1 MIHKFKFDDLYIVV
15 DANSGAIHC
24 VDDVTYNVLD
34 YYGNLDLE
42 EISEKLGDSYSLTQI
57 QESCGEIAEI
67 QKAGLLFSPD
77 IYEEHVTKRVGRDA
91 VVKALCLHVAH
102 DCNLR
107 CRYCFAEEGEYH
119 GARSLMS
126 AEVGKASLDFLI
138 RESGSRKNLEVDFFG
153 GEPLMNFGVVK
164 EIVEYGRSLE
174 EKSGKKFRFTMTTNG
189 MLLDE
194 NKLDYINK
202 EMYNLVLSLDGRK
215 EINDKMRKCINGA
228 SSYDIIVPKF
238 QKAADSRGQTN
249 YYLRGTFTAE
259 NLDFAEDVKH
269 MAELGFKQI
278 SVEPVVSDENAPYSI
293 KNEHLD
299 GICKEYEKLTKYLI
313 DENEKGAGLNFFH
326 FMMDL
331 TGGPCVWKRTSGC
344 GAGSEYL
351 AVTPEGELYPCHQFV
366 GIDGF
371 RVGDVFSGVMNKETG
386 KEFDG
391 CHIYSKEQC
400 RKCWAKFYCSGGCN
414 ANAYNQ
420 NGDIFKVYEPGCV
433 MQKKRTEC
441 AIAMAVKKSLGADD

>member
-1 MIHKFKFDDLYIVV
+1 MIHKFKFDDLYIVI
-15 DANSGAIHC
+15 DINSGAVHS
-24 VDDVTYNVLD
+24 VDDVTYDILD
-34 YYGNLDLE
+34 YYEDYSFE
-42 EISEKLGDSYSLTQI
+42 EITERLAAKYSLSQI
-57 QESCGEIAEI
+57 KESCEEIEEI
-67 QKAGLLFSPD
+67 KENGLLYSPD
-77 IYEEHVTKRVGRDA
+77 IYEEHVTSRAGREP

-107 CRYCFAEEGEYH
+107 CKYCFAEEGEYH
-119 GARSLMS
+119 GTRSLMS
-126 AEVGKASLDFLI
+126 AEVGKAALDFLI

-189 MLLDE
+189 MLLDDG
-194 NKLDYINK
+194 KLDYINK

-215 EINDKMRKCINGA
+215 EINDKMRKCINGS

-238 QKAADSRGQTN
+238 QKAADSRNQAN

-259 NLDFAEDVKH
+259 NLDFSEDVKH
-269 MAELGFKQI
+269 MAQLGFKQI
-278 SVEPVVSDENAPYSI
+278 SVEPVVTDEKEPYAI
-293 KNEHLD
+293 KKEHLD
-299 GICKEYEKLTKYLI
+299 DICKEYEKLTRYLI
-313 DENEKGAGLNFFH
+313 EENKKSANLNFFH
-326 FMMDL
+326 FTMDL

-366 GIDGF
+366 GIGGF
-371 RVGDVFSGVMNKETG
+371 KVGDVFSGVENYETG
-386 KEFDG
+386 REFDS
-391 CHIYSKEQC
+391 CHIYSKPEC
-400 RKCWAKFYCSGGCN
+400 KACWAKFYCSGGCN

-420 NGDIFKVYEPGCV
+420 NGDIFKIYEPGCV

-441 AIAMAVKKSLGADD
+441 AIAMAVYKSMD

>member
-1 MIHKFKFDDLYIVV
+1 MIHKFKFDDSYIVIDV
-15 DANSGAIHC
+15 NSGAIHT
-24 VDDVTYNVLD
+24 VDEVTYDILD
-34 YYGNLDLE
+34 YYGDCSIEKITE
-42 EISEKLGDSYSLTQI
+42 ELAGKYSSSQI
-57 QESCGEIAEI
+57 QESCGEIEEI
-67 QKAGLLFSPD
+67 KEAGLLYSPD
-77 IYEEHVTKRVGRDA
+77 IYEEHVTKRTGREP

-107 CRYCFAEEGEYH
+107 CKYCFAEEGEYH

-126 AEVGKASLDFLI
+126 GSVGKAALDFLVK
-138 RESGSRKNLEVDFFG
+138 ESGSRKNLEVDFFG
-153 GEPLMNFGVVK
+153 GEPLMNFDVVK
-164 EIVEYGRSLE
+164 EIVEYGRSIE
-174 EKSGKKFRFTMTTNG
+174 NKSGKKFRFTMTTNG

-215 EINDKMRKCINGA
+215 EVNDKMRKCINGS

-238 QKAADSRGQTN
+238 QKAAESRNQTN

-269 MAELGFKQI
+269 IAELGFKQI
-278 SVEPVVSDENAPYSI
+278 SVEPVVSDESEPYAI
-293 KNEHLD
+293 KDEHLA
-299 GICKEYEKLTKYLI
+299 GICEEYEKLTKYLI
-313 DENEKGAGLNFFH
+313 EENEKGAGINFFH

-351 AVTPEGELYPCHQFV
+351 AVTPEGELFPCHQFV

-371 RVGDVFSGVMNKETG
+371 SVGDVFTG
-386 KEFDG
+386 IENQKIGEDFDA
-391 CHIYSKEQC
+391 CHIYSKPEC
-400 RKCWAKFYCSGGCN
+400 KVCWAKFYCSGGCN

-420 NGDIFKVYEPGCV
+420 NRDMFKVYEPGCV

-441 AIAMAVKKSLGADD
+441 AIAIAVKRSLSANN